1 MTTDVP
7 VPFFADAPV
16 EYDAGYFAQMTR
28 SFALYAQQ
36 MSNPGPIRGTT
47 IVMTNLPVFASNTA
61 AVSGGLAVNSVYKTT
76 GGELR
81 IVV

>member
-28 SFALYAQQ
+28 SFA
-36 MSNPGPIRGTT
+36 S
-47 IVMTNLPVFASNTA
+47 IVGVRYMKVIVLLTLLNTGKKLHMA
-61 AVSGGLAVNSVYKTT
+61 H
-76 GGELR
+76 
-81 IVV
+81 